1 MSPSVGAAQPAP
13 GSVTR
18 LTSGDLG
25 RPIRV
30 VVFGGAFFEPAALEF
45 LALLDEHPEVE
56 LAGGFSQS
64 RGFGRLARMADV
76 IERRR
81 LMAPAVLCLG
91 AARAALRFAKGP
103 RAEMAL
109 RRRIR
114 RALSRV
120 VAVPDIHASAVL
132 NQIRSLRVDLGLV
145 YGAPILKPE
154 LFEIPAFGTLGVHHG
169 RLPEY
174 RGKKTTFWA
183 VYNGDSTAGVT
194 IQRINAGLDTG
205 DIVCTSEVP
214 TEGKNYRRVAADV
227 QRLGLNLYMAAVVGV
242 KRGEAMYSP
251 QPIRETRMYRQPAA
265 RDFIRL
271 WCRQV
276 VAKSRARR

>member
-1 MSPSVGAAQPAP
+1 MR
-13 GSVTR
+13 R
-18 LTSGDLG
+18 LTTGDLG

-56 LAGGFSQS
+56 LVGGFSQS
-64 RGFGRLARMADV
+64 RGLGRLARMVDV

-91 AARAALRFAKGP
+91 AAHAALRFAKGP

-114 RALSRV
+114 RALAQIT
-120 VAVPDIHASAVL
+120 AVPDIHASAVL
-132 NQIRSLRVDLGLV
+132 NQVQSMRADLGLV
-145 YGAPILKPE
+145 YGSPILKPE
-154 LFEIPAFGTLGVHHG
+154 LFEIPAFGTLGIHHG

-183 VYNGDSTAGVT
+183 IYNGDSTAGVT

-205 DIVCTSEVP
+205 EIVCAGEVP
-214 TEGKNYRRVAADV
+214 TARKTYARVAADV
-227 QRLGLNLYMAAVVGV
+227 QRLGLNLYMAAIVGV
-242 KRGEAMYSP
+242 KRGDAVCRP
-251 QPIRETRMYRQPAA
+251 QRRHERRMYRQPAA
-265 RDFIRL
+265 RDFVRL
-271 WCRQV
+271 WCRKFL
-276 VAKSRARR
+276 AKSFVKR

>member
-1 MSPSVGAAQPAP
+1 M
-13 GSVTR
+13 TR

-91 AARAALRFAKGP
+91 AARAALRCAKGP

-120 VAVPDIHASAVL
+120 IAVPDIHASAVL

-205 DIVCTSEVP
+205 EIVCTSEVP

-276 VAKSRARR
+276 VAKSRDRR